1 MMAQCLHSILMSNA
15 QTVLLCRVK
24 TQIMAVLS
32 QSKTNTRIILQ
43 ILIAFQ
49 YESNH
54 QHHHNTTSIISRQ
67 VERSSHSQVTCSM
80 SVCQQLVQRVL
91 RAVCSLMRVQSGT
104 KDKMLKRL
112 RATMESP
119 QLQNDQ
125 AYKLITGQIKW
136 MNNVDI
142 SFQMLRL
149 LKGHL
154 NTQHRCGMAL
164 PSRKA

>member
-24 TQIMAVLS
+24 TQIMVVLS
-32 QSKTNTRIILQ
+32 QFKTNTRIILQ

-91 RAVCSLMRVQSGT
+91 RAVFSLMRVQLGT

-112 RATMESP
+112 RATMEST
-119 QLQNDQ
+119 QLQKDQ
-125 AYKLITGQIKW
+125 AYRLITGQIKW
-136 MNNVDI
+136 MNSVDI

-149 LKGHL
+149 LRALHNIQHL
-154 NTQHRCGMAL
+154 CGTDL
-164 PSRKA
+164 LLRKA